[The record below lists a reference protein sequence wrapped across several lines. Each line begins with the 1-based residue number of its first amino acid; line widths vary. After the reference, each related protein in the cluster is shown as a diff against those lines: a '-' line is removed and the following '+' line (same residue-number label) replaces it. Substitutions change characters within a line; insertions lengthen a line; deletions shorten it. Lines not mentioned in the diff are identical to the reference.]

1 MKWKVEKKQVQDLG
15 KIKSRMGPK
24 PPQPSRKLPPSPRTH
39 QLHQK
44 MSQLRQQNPGTEA
57 KNDQQ
62 GVVELE
68 VEGRKMGTPPLQ
80 V

>member
-1 MKWKVEKKQVQDLG
+1 MEGKSKVEKKQVQDSG

-24 PPQPSRKLPPSPRTH
+24 PPQESRKSPQLPRIH

-44 MSQLRQQNPGTEA
+44 MSQLRQPNPETEA
-57 KNDQQ
+57 KSDQQ
-62 GVVELE
+62 EEVE
-68 VEGRKMGTPPLQ
+68 VEGQKMWTLPLQ